1 MKAAYYTQYG
11 AADVVKI
18 KDIPRPELNGDE
30 ILVKVYATSVNTA
43 DWRIRASA
51 FPLYAWLPGR
61 LMFGLFAPKSKV
73 LGADFAGRV
82 VAKGSAVTRF
92 KGGDAVF
99 GFAGRGAHAEYL
111 KISQAAAIEPMPS
124 NLSYLEAA
132 AVPFGALSSLVF
144 LRDFAKVEPGKSVL
158 IYGASGGLGVF
169 AVQLAKHFGADVTGV
184 CSTANMDL
192 VKSLGADQVIDYS
205 AEDFSQNAKT
215 YDVIID
221 TVGKVSFRNCK
232 ASLAPGGVFVP
243 IEFKMR
249 EIIQLL
255 ITKIIGGKKVVV
267 GISQDRM
274 EDLRYLADLLSR
286 AEIRPVIDTVYPLG
300 DIVPAHRRVESRHKT
315 GSVVIAMPDHE
326 IASSRISAAE
336 LI

>member
-1 MKAAYYTQYG
+1 
-11 AADVVKI
+11 
-18 KDIPRPELNGDE
+18 
-30 ILVKVYATSVNTA
+30 
-43 DWRIRASA
+43 
-51 FPLYAWLPGR
+51 
-61 LMFGLFAPKSKV
+61 
-73 LGADFAGRV
+73 
-82 VAKGSAVTRF
+82 
-92 KGGDAVF
+92 
-99 GFAGRGAHAEYL
+99 
-111 KISQAAAIEPMPS
+111 
-124 NLSYLEAA
+124 
-132 AVPFGALSSLVF
+132 
-144 LRDFAKVEPGKSVL
+144 
-158 IYGASGGLGVF
+158 
-169 AVQLAKHFGADVTGV
+169 
-184 CSTANMDL
+184 MDL